1 MAGRSGVVALG
12 LLVTLAAPA
21 ARAQETPGEKVAWE
35 EEHERAEE
43 AARERK
49 ERNHGFRHMLD
60 VLELLDAPVFE
71 RNLLQT
77 KYEWTQKAAG
87 AALGQLMFK
96 PIFVFGQ
103 EREFALRI
111 EAPLETFYPN
121 TTAAPTVSGFATLTT
136 TLMWAFFYESGI
148 RQAIGIEL
156 QWNTATNPAV
166 GGPWIFE
173 PVYAVAFRLGPT
185 VALSVE
191 LNWQKSFGN
200 LGTYAPV
207 NTLQLKPTITVGL
220 PAWFYVAVQDKTSW
234 SIQNQNVGSLLK
246 FTAGRFLTAAKTVVL
261 AVEYETPLDPVAATG
276 EVFMVGGML
285 SYFFTW

>member
-1 MAGRSGVVALG
+1 MVGRCSFVALI

-21 ARAQETPGEKVAWE
+21 ARAQETPEGKQAWE
-35 EEHERAEE
+35 DSHEKAEE
-43 AARERK
+43 EARERK
-49 ERNHGFRHMLD
+49 ERDHGFRHMLD
-60 VLELLDAPVFE
+60 VLELVDAPVFE

-87 AALGQLMFK
+87 AALGQLTFK

-121 TTAAPTVSGFATLTT
+121 TLAAPTVSGFATLTT
-136 TLMWAFFYESGI
+136 TLLWAFFSESGI

-173 PVYAVAFRLGPT
+173 PVYAVAFRLWPT

-200 LGTYAPV
+200 LGTYLPV

-246 FTAGRFLTAAKTVVL
+246 FTVGRFLTAKKTVVL
-261 AVEYETPLDPVAATG
+261 AVEYETPLDPVAAAG

-285 SYFFTW
+285 TYFFTW

>member
-1 MAGRSGVVALG
+1 MAGRCRIVALT
-12 LLVTLAAPA
+12 LLAVLAAPA
-21 ARAQETPGEKVAWE
+21 ARAQETPAGREARGEPEERTE
-35 EEHERAEE
+35 EE
-43 AARERK
+43 ARERK
-49 ERNHGFRHMLD
+49 ERDHGFRHMLD

-87 AALGQLMFK
+87 AALGQLTFK

-121 TTAAPTVSGFATLTT
+121 TLAAPTVSGFATLTT
-136 TLMWAFFYESGI
+136 TLMWAFFSESGI

-173 PVYAVAFRLGPT
+173 PVYAVAFRLGST
-185 VALSVE
+185 VALSIE

-200 LGTYAPV
+200 LGTYLPV
-207 NTLQLKPTITVGL
+207 NTLQIKPTVTVGL

-246 FTAGRFLTAAKTVVL
+246 FTVGRFLTASKNVVL
-261 AVEYETPLDPVAATG
+261 AVEYETPLDPVAAAG

>member
-1 MAGRSGVVALG
+1 MVGRCRLVALP
-12 LLVTLAAPA
+12 LLAALAAPA
-21 ARAQETPGEKVAWE
+21 TRAQERPEGKEAWE
-35 EEHERAEE
+35 ESHERAEE
-43 AARERK
+43 EARERK
-49 ERNHGFRHMLD
+49 EKDHGFRHMLD

-87 AALGQLMFK
+87 AALGQLTFK
-96 PIFVFGQ
+96 PVFVFGQ

-111 EAPLETFYPN
+111 EVPLETHYPN
-121 TTAAPTVSGFATLTT
+121 TSAAPTVSGFATLTT
-136 TLMWAFFYESGI
+136 TLMWAFFSESGI
-148 RQAIGIEL
+148 RQAIGLEL

-173 PVYAVAFRLGPT
+173 PVYAVAFRLSST

-207 NTLQLKPTITVGL
+207 NTLQLKPTITIGL

-234 SIQNQNVGSLLK
+234 SIQDQNVGSLLK
-246 FTAGRFLTAAKTVVL
+246 FTAGRFLTAKKTVVL
-261 AVEYETPLDPVAATG
+261 AVEYETALDPVAAAG

-285 SYFFTW
+285 TYFFTW